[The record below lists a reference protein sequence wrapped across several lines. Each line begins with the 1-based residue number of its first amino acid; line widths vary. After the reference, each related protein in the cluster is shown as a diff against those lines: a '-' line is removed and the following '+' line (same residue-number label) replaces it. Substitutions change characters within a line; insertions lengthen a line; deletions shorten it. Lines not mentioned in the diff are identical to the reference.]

1 MDAGGWPHA
10 GGGARGGGTPPR
22 KQKINLMGLSMY
34 DEKKIAN
41 MFNTIAP
48 RYDFLNHLLSL
59 RQDYRWRRKLA
70 TLIPDQPNLKLLDV
84 ATGTGDV
91 IAACRQG
98 KQYPPHCTG
107 IDIAAE
113 MLTLARHKLNP
124 TTKLLQ
130 MSATSLSFPDNSFD
144 AITIAF
150 GLRNINNKQKALQE
164 FQRTL
169 KQNGQ
174 LLILEFFNPKNKLLS
189 PFTNFYLHH
198 LLPRIAALFS
208 NKEAYQYL
216 PRSIASFYSTE
227 ELNQLA
233 QTCNLQQTKHI
244 FFLGGTVGLLQF
256 HQKDKQP

>member
-1 MDAGGWPHA
+1 MMGGFTHQLIVKSWIKNFWL
-10 GGGARGGGTPPR
+10 GF
-22 KQKINLMGLSMY
+22 SMY

-70 TLIPDQPNLKLLDV
+70 SLIPDQPNLKLLDV

-91 IAACRQG
+91 IVACQHN
-98 KQYPPHCTG
+98 KKHPPHCIG
-107 IDIAAE
+107 IDIATD

-130 MSATSLSFPDNSFD
+130 MSATSLSFPNNSFD

-150 GLRNINNKQKALQE
+150 GLRNINDKQKALQE

-169 KQNGQ
+169 KEDGQ
-174 LLILEFFNPKNKLLS
+174 LLVLEFFNPKHKLLT
-189 PFTNFYLHH
+189 PFANFYLRQ

-216 PRSIASFYSTE
+216 PYSIANFYSTA

-233 QTCNLQQTKHI
+233 QTCNLQQGKHK

-256 HQKDKQP
+256 HQKDKL